1 MNNNYYILASLLK
14 PCVLL
19 PNPVVESSLPD
30 FQKIAENA
38 CKDEA
43 NPHEKAHKYNVA
55 YLICKGRLYKDVLE
69 SYNEANDNVTTITNK
84 VNELNAKIKKKA
96 TKLKQQGHTE
106 ESTNSLQQ
114 KVKSLENQLTKEKA
128 LLECKT
134 AIFENAL
141 EISVIVESM
150 PYRMNPNDTTT
161 ITEITHKLRV
171 AYQNK
176 AALKIKVDKIIK
188 VLQLDKQKTIV

>member
-30 FQKIAENA
+30 FQQTTENA

-43 NPHEKAHKYNVA
+43 NPYVKAHKYNVA
-55 YLICKGRLYKDVLE
+55 YSICKGRLSRDALE
-69 SYNEANDNVTTITNK
+69 SYNEAHDNVKTITNK
-84 VNELNAKIKKKA
+84 VNELNAKIQKKE

-134 AIFENAL
+134 AIFKNAQ
-141 EISVIVESM
+141 EIYVIVKSM
-150 PYRMNPNDTTT
+150 PKRMNPDDTDTSKK
-161 ITEITHKLRV
+161 ITDKLRV